1 MIISNINL
9 HRFIRGAAS
18 LLALVFFAG
27 GSLLAQNATGTVRGT
42 VTGAGD
48 APLGSA
54 QISARNTESG
64 VTRTTSSRDDG
75 FYVLAGLVPGTYDVT
90 VRRIGSAPQSRR
102 VVVQIGATSNE
113 NFGLADQA
121 TQLATVSVT
130 AAPVIETRT
139 SEVATNVT
147 QAQISKLPTP
157 SRNFLD
163 LAALAP
169 GVTVTEDR
177 AEGQTRNVT
186 AGGMGASSVNLFIDG
201 TSFKNDLT
209 NGGIAGQDAS
219 RGNPFPRN
227 AIQEYRV
234 ISQNFKAEYQ
244 KASSAV
250 ITATTKSGGN
260 TWSGNALVGFQSKSM
275 IQLDT
280 FQRRDK
286 HVADS
291 VARATGNPSTFAK
304 PDYKRTLAAFS
315 IGGPII
321 KDKLHFFGSYEG
333 NYQDRQNRV
342 SFTGIPTGFVALDT
356 VNLNKYSGNFVSP
369 FKENLMFGKL
379 SYAINDK
386 SSAEV
391 SFNDRIETDVRD
403 FGGTAAFDAAVNYK
417 QNVQVGQ
424 AKYNYFTGPWL
435 NEAKVDFSR
444 FQRNPSPNN
453 SAPSARIYQFAG
465 ADHLIDANRSIQD
478 YTQKRLGLRDDLT
491 YSGFRMGG
499 EHVIKGGASID
510 FVQYD
515 IIKENSSTP
524 TFFYN
529 DAVNG
534 QSYAYANPYQLV
546 YGTGDPGV
554 NISNKQIG
562 TYIQDDWSPVQ
573 RLTLNLGVR
582 WDLETNMLNNGFV
595 TPQIAADTLRAYNS
609 QLIHP
614 LNLNDYIS
622 TGSNRKPFYGEIQPR
637 LGFSYGIDQA
647 SKTTVFGGWGVYYD
661 RILLDAA
668 VDEMQAILHPTY
680 TIQFAPRG
688 VTPTGTQIAWN
699 DSYLTASKATL
710 DALVHTSGRPE
721 AWFIQN
727 NAKVPKSYQYSLGV
741 RQVVSDWT
749 VQLAYAGVRGVDQFS
764 MGWANL
770 GIKADTA
777 GGGCCTSFPIDQHG
791 FNNFIYSSNEKKTWY
806 DALQLQVDR
815 PYQRASLSDFGWGV
829 GLGYTYA
836 VRSLQGED
844 ALDDVLG
851 FPEPGLI
858 QKHPTNDEKHH
869 IVANWIT
876 DVPYIFGIQFSGIA
890 TLGGKYRLDVGC
902 NQRFCSTTDPNP
914 YQRGGFT
921 VPGVFPY
928 QKLDLRLR
936 KDFPN
941 FGRTQQAFGVTLD
954 VFNATNHSNYGTN
967 YDVGSPIIIVNG
979 VRTPNPT
986 FGKPYAVVSD
996 ARKFQ
1001 LGAELNF

>member
-1 MIISNINL
+1 
-9 HRFIRGAAS
+9 
-18 LLALVFFAG
+18 
-27 GSLLAQNATGTVRGT
+27 VRG
-42 VTGAGD
+42 
-48 APLGSA
+48 
-54 QISARNTESG
+54 
-64 VTRTTSSRDDG
+64 TSSRDDG
-75 FYVLAGLVPGTYDVT
+75 FYVLAGLVPGTYEVT
-90 VRRIGSAPQSRR
+90 VRRIGSSPQTRR
-102 VVVQIGATSNE
+102 VVVQIGATSLE
-113 NFGLADQA
+113 NFALSDQA
-121 TQLATVSVT
+121 TVLQTVAIN

-147 QAQISKLPTP
+147 QAQIAKLPTP

-244 KASSAV
+244 KASSAI

-260 TWSGNALVGFQSKSM
+260 TWSGNALVGYQNKSLV
-275 IQLDT
+275 QLDT
-280 FQRRDK
+280 FQRKDK
-286 HVADS
+286 HIADS
-291 VARATGNPSTFAK
+291 TARANGTASTFAK
-304 PDYKRTLAAFS
+304 PAYKRTLAALS
-315 IGGPII
+315 VGGPII

-342 SFTGIPTGFVALDT
+342 SFVGIPTGFAALDT

-369 FKENLMFGKL
+369 FRETLTFGKL
-379 SYAINDK
+379 SYAINEK
-386 SSAEV
+386 SSAEL
-391 SFNDRIETDVRD
+391 SFNNRNETDVRD
-403 FGGTAAFDAAVNYK
+403 FGGTAAFNAAVNYK

-444 FQRNPSPNN
+444 FERNPSPNN
-453 SAPSARIYQFAG
+453 QAPSARIYQFAN
-465 ADHLIDANRSIQD
+465 ADHLIDANRSTQD
-478 YTQKRLGLRDDLT
+478 FTQKRLGLRDDLT
-491 YSGFRMGG
+491 YSGFRLGG
-499 EHVIKGGASID
+499 EHVIKGGVGLD
-510 FVQYD
+510 FVKYD
-515 IIKENSSTP
+515 IIKDNSGTP

-529 DAVNG
+529 NVVNG
-534 QSYAYANPYQLV
+534 QSYAYANPYQLI
-546 YGTGDPGV
+546 YGTGNPGV
-554 NISNKQIG
+554 NISNKQFG
-562 TYIQDDWSPVQ
+562 TYVQDDWSPVD

-582 WDLETNMLNNGFV
+582 WDFETNMLNNGFV
-595 TPQIAADTLRAYNS
+595 TPKIAADTLRAYS
-609 QLIHP
+609 TQLIHP
-614 LNLNDYIS
+614 LSLNDYIS
-622 TGSNRKPFYGEIQPR
+622 TGSNRKPFYGAVQPR
-637 LGFSYGIDQA
+637 LGFSYAIDKA

-688 VTPTGTQIAWN
+688 VAPTGNQIAWS

-710 DALVHTSGRPE
+710 DALVHSVGRPE

-727 NAKVPKSYQYSLGV
+727 NAKVPKSNQYSLGV
-741 RQVVSDWT
+741 RQVLRDWT
-749 VQLAYAGVRGVDQFS
+749 VQAAYAGVRGVDQFS

-770 GIKADTA
+770 GIKPASA

-791 FNNFIYSSNEKKTWY
+791 FSNFIYSSNEKKTWY
-806 DALQLQVDR
+806 DALQLQIDR
-815 PYQRASLSDFGWGV
+815 PYQRAALSEFGWGV

-851 FPEPGLI
+851 FPEPQFI

-869 IVANWIT
+869 IVGNWIT
-876 DVPYIFGIQFSGIA
+876 DIPYLFGIQFSGIA
-890 TLGGKYRLDVGC
+890 TLGGKIRMDVGC
-902 NQRFCSTTDPNP
+902 NQRFCSTTELNP

-921 VPGVFPY
+921 VPGTFPY
-928 QKLDLRLR
+928 QKIDLRLR

-941 FGRTQQAFGVTLD
+941 FGRTQQAFGITLD
-954 VFNATNHSNYGTN
+954 VFNATNHDNFGC
-967 YDVGSPIIIVNG
+967 YDVGAPRITTGTPPTV
-979 VRTPNPT
+979 VPNPN
-986 FGKPYAVVSD
+986 FGKPGCVVSD
-996 ARKFQ
+996 ARKLQ